1 MAKREYASSREKR
14 EHRNAKIIWTIINH
28 MRSKEAAIYCNISL
42 PTYYNNLVKLRKKM
56 NCKTKRDLFLKL
68 KNLPDL
74 KDT

>member
-1 MAKREYASSREKR
+1 MEKREYAVSREKR
-14 EHRNAKIIWTIINH
+14 AIRNAKIIWTVINH
-28 MRSKEAAIYCNISL
+28 MRSKDAAIYCNISL
-42 PTYYNNLVKLRKKM
+42 QTYYLDLAKLRKKM